1 MTMLSRVAERLYW
14 MARYLER
21 AEDTARLTQSYTHL
35 IMDMPSGTTPGWDIL
50 VHILDAG
57 PAFTENHRA
66 YNEQNVL
73 KFLIADPDNPCSVR
87 FGVKAAR
94 ENVRTTRDV
103 LPEEVWE
110 QVNELYLYAE
120 EQAPRSVGRRNRHQ
134 FLDQVI
140 SRCQMI
146 NGVLMSTLCRDHA
159 YRFIKLGALLERADM
174 TTRVI
179 DVGAGALLGHDRL
192 NKAVDPLIWA
202 SLLQS
207 LSAMGTYRRQIGP
220 LVEANEVVDFVFKE
234 PSLPRSVHFCLDGI
248 RNELR
253 PLRHNKEALAL
264 LDRSRRRLSRFK
276 AGQAKREE
284 LHDFIDRFQ
293 LELNKLG
300 HTIANTWFIPPAG

>member
-1 MTMLSRVAERLYW
+1 MRV
-14 MARYLER
+14 
-21 AEDTARLTQSYTHL
+21 TCTST
-35 IMDMPSGTTPGWDIL
+35 
-50 VHILDAG
+50 
-57 PAFTENHRA
+57 
-66 YNEQNVL
+66 
-73 KFLIADPDNPCSVR
+73 VR
-87 FGVKAAR
+87 
-94 ENVRTTRDV
+94 
-103 LPEEVWE
+103 
-110 QVNELYLYAE
+110 
-120 EQAPRSVGRRNRHQ
+120 S
-134 FLDQVI
+134 
-140 SRCQMI
+140 
-146 NGVLMSTLCRDHA
+146 
-159 YRFIKLGALLERADM
+159 
-174 TTRVI
+174 
-179 DVGAGALLGHDRL
+179 
-192 NKAVDPLIWA
+192 DPLIWA